1 MRRILDAQYEKAD
14 LNNVTTEQCQH
25 INSTERYILLN
36 ILKKSKDMFD
46 GTLGTWNTTPVDL
59 ELKHLKP
66 PVNLSLHES
75 CILSLVYI
83 IQV

>member
-1 MRRILDAQYEKAD
+1 MHIILDAKYEKED
-14 LNNVTTEQCQH
+14 PNKVTTKQWQH
-25 INSTERYILLN
+25 LSTKE
-36 ILKKSKDMFD
+36 LKKLLVMLQKFEDMFD
-46 GTLGTWNTTPVDL
+46 GLLGTWNTTPVDL